1 MQSFM
6 AKYFLKDFSSFW
18 AAQMILKIKYLRQTG
33 FNYYYIDNLKIA
45 CNHETRFASNK
56 RSNFCFLQK
65 FWKK

>member
-18 AAQMILKIKYLRQTG
+18 AAQMILKKKYLRQTG
-33 FNYYYIDNLKIA
+33 FNYYYIDN
-45 CNHETRFASNK
+45 ASNK